1 MSKRDYY
8 EVLEVSH
15 NASKDEIKKAY
26 RKQALQF
33 HPDRNP
39 GNKESENK
47 FKEAAEAY
55 EILGDDAK
63 RSRYDRY
70 GHAGVEGAAA
80 GGGGFSNIEDI
91 FEHFGDIFGGH
102 FGGFGFGGGS
112 SSRGQRIIKGQN
124 LRVKVKLTLE
134 EISTGVEKK
143 IKVNKYISCKVCKG
157 TGAAEGSSH
166 NTCPTC
172 RGTGM
177 VTRVTN
183 TFLGQMQTSSPC
195 PNCGGE
201 GKIIVHKCSNCRGE
215 GIVKDDEV
223 ITINVPGGV
232 AEGMQMTV
240 SGKGNAARR
249 GGINGDLIVIFA
261 EEKHPEIVRDGNDL
275 LYSLFVSFPD
285 ATLGAPVEIPTLDG
299 KVKIKLEPGTQPGK
313 LLRLK
318 GKGLPEVNGYGKG
331 DLLVHVNVW
340 VPKTLSKDER
350 KIIEKMNESSNF
362 IPKPDKE
369 DKNFF
374 EKMRGFFE

>member
-1 MSKRDYY
+1 MSKKDYY
-8 EVLEVSH
+8 EILEVSRD
-15 NASKDEIKKAY
+15 ASKDEIKKAY
-26 RKQALQF
+26 RKQALKY

-39 GNKESENK
+39 GNKEAENK
-47 FKEAAEAY
+47 FKDAAEAY
-55 EILGDDAK
+55 EVLGDDEK

-70 GHAGVEGAAA
+70 GHAGVEGPA

-102 FGGFGFGGGS
+102 FGGFGFGGS
-112 SSRGQRIIKGQN
+112 NSSRRQRVNKGQN

-143 IKVNKYISCKVCKG
+143 IKVNKYVPCNVCRG
-157 TGAAEGSSH
+157 TGSAEGSSQ

-172 RGTGM
+172 RGSGM

-183 TFLGQMQTSSPC
+183 TFLGQMQTSTTC

-201 GKIIVHKCSNCRGE
+201 GKVIVHKCSNCRGE
-215 GIVKDDEV
+215 GIVKDDEI

-249 GGINGDLIVIFA
+249 GGINGDLIVIFT
-261 EEKHPEIVRDGNDL
+261 EEKHPELLRDGNDL
-275 LYSLFVSFPD
+275 YYSLFVSFPD
-285 ATLGAPVEIPTLDG
+285 AALGAAVEIPTLDG

-318 GKGLPEVNGYGKG
+318 GKGLPEVNSYGKG

-340 VPKTLSKDER
+340 VPKTLSKEE
-350 KIIEKMNESSNF
+350 KKTIEKMNESSNF
-362 IPKPDKE
+362 TPKPDKD

-374 EKMRGFFE
+374 EKMKGFFE